1 MFPIAHAIRLKNP
14 RRMKKEMRASR
25 QEAQENMT
33 HRRCG
38 ALPQDI
44 PHFRSFLSHVR
55 LLSDSP
61 QRQASIP
68 NELSDICPCF
78 QPTFADICHAT
89 RCSSPPDTH
98 ELNACECYKKGEGGD
113 WMHGSHIYK
122 YITDFFCFLLMA
134 RILKHPFLF
143 FKCWI
148 SREVT

>member
-1 MFPIAHAIRLKNP
+1 MFPIAHSIRLKKSWENGERDESIP
-14 RRMKKEMRASR
+14 GGGSR
-25 QEAQENMT
+25 NMT

-89 RCSSPPDTH
+89 QCSSPPDTH
-98 ELNACECYKKGEGGD
+98 ELNACECYKKGEGGGVD
-113 WMHGSHIYK
+113 GWISHLEIHNR
-122 YITDFFCFLLMA
+122 FFFPSLMA
-134 RILKHPFLF
+134 RIVKHPFLF